1 MEQEQLSQVSRLIKD
16 GWHNGRRVLAQDGLA
31 LGLLLLAT
39 LVMNMPLPL
48 HLGTSLASGRRFDNW
63 IALWDT
69 WWLPHSLSE
78 GRWPDFFPYL
88 FYPRGADMT
97 FNPHRWT
104 ILVSWLPLSLLMSR
118 VAAFNVVI
126 LLGLWL
132 SGITTYYFLRYFG
145 FDRTVA
151 WFGGA
156 YYACAPVHLAF
167 ASDQVQIGNLQW
179 LPAFMLAF
187 VWAMRKRGAGP
198 AVLAAGALALNGY
211 LNLHCMAF
219 AAFLGGGWL
228 ILTAIVEGWWREA
241 SFWKT
246 LGVFVLAALALTAP
260 VWLPYLL
267 ALDRLQAAADSGYA
281 PTSGVDVAAYLLP
294 GPERPPFVTPL
305 VAPLLG
311 RKVSYFMMQGSFYL
325 GWVSIGLVGLGVAG
339 IRREPK
345 RAVWLAMVAV
355 FMLLSLGSLLQIYER
370 DFPNVWTPYRAVEDF
385 VLLRSLRKPY
395 RFALIQ
401 ILAWVMLMAYG
412 LRTLQAWMVAR
423 RWPVRPLMVALG
435 VVMLFELSLV
445 PLHLE
450 PADAPDF
457 YRELGADPSAGA
469 IIDLPMSDRVSRKY
483 MYYQTIHHRPIVG
496 GMISRMPPGA
506 HDYINSNPLLRAWNQ
521 EQLFECG
528 EHDMRAAVEAL
539 EADGFRYVVVHYYL
553 WDSKPP
559 VIDPNL
565 TAYFETLEPVYADD
579 RIVAYELA
587 DLADAPPPCLP

>member
-1 MEQEQLSQVSRLIKD
+1 MEQEQLNQVGRLIRT
-16 GWHNGRRVLAQDGLA
+16 GWHEGRRVLTQDGLA

-39 LVMNMPLPL
+39 LAMSMPLPL
-48 HLGTSLASGRRFDNW
+48 HLGTALPSTNFDTW
-63 IALWDT
+63 VALWDT

-78 GRWPDFFPYL
+78 GRWPDFSPYL
-88 FYPRGADMT
+88 FYPRGADLT
-97 FNPHRWT
+97 FRPHRWS
-104 ILVSWLPLSLLMSR
+104 ILVSWLPLSRLVGD

-132 SGITTYYFLRYFG
+132 GGVSTYYLLRYFG

-156 YYACAPVHLAF
+156 YYTFAPVRLAHAF
-167 ASDQVQIGNLQW
+167 EKPNTGSLHW

-198 AVLAAGALALNGY
+198 TLLAAGVLALNGY
-211 LNLHCMAF
+211 LNFKHMVF

-228 ILTAIVEGWWREA
+228 VWTAIAEGWWREA

-246 LGVFVLAALALTAP
+246 LGVFVLAALALTVP
-260 VWLPYLL
+260 IWLPYLL
-267 ALDRLQAAADSGYA
+267 ASDNFQAASASGYD
-281 PTSGVDVAAYLLP
+281 PTEGIDVAAYLLP
-294 GPERPPFVTPL
+294 GPGRLPFVTPL

-311 RKVSYFMMQGSFYL
+311 RRASNFTYGPFYL

-355 FMLLSLGSLLQIYER
+355 FTLLSLGSLLWINGQ

-385 VLLRSLRKPY
+385 VLFRSLRKPY

-412 LRTLQAWMVAR
+412 LRTLRDWMEAR

-445 PLHLE
+445 PLGLE
-450 PADAPDF
+450 PADTPNF

-469 IIDLPMSDRVSRKY
+469 IIDLPMGRRESKKY
-483 MYYQTIHHRPIVG
+483 MYYQTIHHRPIVE
-496 GMISRMPPGA
+496 GMIARLPPDA
-506 HDYINSNPLLRAWNQ
+506 YDYIEANPLLRAWQ
-521 EQLFECG
+521 RSERFDCAG
-528 EHDMRAAVEAL
+528 HDMRAAVEAL
-539 EADGFRYVVVHYYL
+539 EADGFRYVVLHHDL
-553 WDSKPP
+553 WTFTPDP
-559 VIDPNL
+559 VDADLI
-565 TAYFETLEPVYADD
+565 AYFGTLEPVYADS
-579 RIVAYELA
+579 RIAAYDLA
-587 DLADAPPPCLP
+587 DLADAPPPCRP